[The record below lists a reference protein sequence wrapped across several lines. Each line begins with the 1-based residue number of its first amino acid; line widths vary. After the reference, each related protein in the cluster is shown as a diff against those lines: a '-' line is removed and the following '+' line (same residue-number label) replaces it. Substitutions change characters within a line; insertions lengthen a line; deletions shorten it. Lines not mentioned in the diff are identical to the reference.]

1 MSNLIDSI
9 SISAAGMQAQGDRM
23 RIIAQ
28 NVANADSLATSE
40 GDLPYRRRV
49 IEFKEVMDDE
59 LGVKVVRKDKVS
71 LDRSDFGMKYLP
83 GHPAA
88 DENGL
93 VMTTNVSGTF
103 ESADMREATRTYE
116 ANLGMLEMSRD
127 LMTKLVDLLRV

>member
-1 MSNLIDSI
+1 MNLMDSI
-9 SISAAGMQAQGDRM
+9 SISASGMQAQGDRM

-28 NVANADSLATSE
+28 NMANADSLATSDGTE
-40 GDLPYRRRV
+40 PYRRRLV
-49 IEFKEVMDDE
+49 EFKEVMDDE
-59 LGVKVVRKDKVS
+59 LGIKVVKADKISV
-71 LDRSDFGMKYLP
+71 DRSDFGLKYLP

-103 ESADMREATRTYE
+103 ESADMREATRSFE